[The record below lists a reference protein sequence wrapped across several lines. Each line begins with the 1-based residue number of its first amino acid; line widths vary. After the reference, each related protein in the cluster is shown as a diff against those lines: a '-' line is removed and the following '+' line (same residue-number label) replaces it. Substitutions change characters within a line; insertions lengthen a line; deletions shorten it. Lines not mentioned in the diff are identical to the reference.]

1 MIKVQSINSI
11 EALKMSIQC
20 EMDMQEYY
28 LRAAAIV
35 KNDDAEAI
43 LKGLTEKASK
53 HRQALIRAYSKL
65 SGKKILYLKL
75 GRRHKLSS
83 LVKCTDDANE
93 AVRNAKKNEQELKSF
108 YLTVSRRLLE
118 SDMRQLFRELAMEQ
132 EQHFALLESS
142 FEEPLNLDEEP
153 IEAETAESDI
163 MSELASA

>member
-11 EALKMSIQC
+11 DALKMSIQC
-20 EMDMQEYY
+20 EMDMAEYY
-28 LRAAAIV
+28 QKAATIV

-43 LKGLTEKASK
+43 LKGLTEKANK
-53 HRQALIRAYSKL
+53 HRQSLIRAYSKL

-75 GRRHKLSS
+75 GRKHKLSS
-83 LVKCTDDANE
+83 LIKFTDDANE

-108 YLTVSRRLLE
+108 YLTVSRRLIE
-118 SDMRQLFRELAMEQ
+118 SDLRQLFRELAMEQ

-142 FEEPLNLDEEP
+142 FEEPLHLDEEP
-153 IEAETAESDI
+153 IEAETAESSM